1 MLRVLLTS
9 ALISHTST
17 YINYICL
24 NISRVLIS
32 LTRLLITLHQYYTSK
47 HLTRVLIINFQLAN
61 MQAIYGQ
68 RKIYLFHTVLSN
80 SRIDICISYYV
91 FESYP
96 LFYGQRAAYSKIYW
110 YMHYILYIRILI
122 FFYGQRATYSKFTY
136 MFTSRASLTLTVL
149 SYNAIWPLKPKT
161 FQANKVP
168 LKPFHHNTL
177 PQCYMTSDI

>member
-68 RKIYLFHTVLSN
+68 CKIYLFHTSFYQTHILIHALHTIYSNFDFFMDNVLQIRNSRTCLPHVLPWPLPCSHTMPHDLWNLRHFRLIKFLSN
-80 SRIDICISYYV
+80 P
-91 FESYP
+91 FTT
-96 LFYGQRAAYSKIYW
+96 
-110 YMHYILYIRILI
+110 ILYH
-122 FFYGQRATYSKFTY
+122 S
-136 MFTSRASLTLTVL
+136 
-149 SYNAIWPLKPKT
+149 AIWPLISST
-161 FQANKVP
+161 FIRIN
-168 LKPFHHNTL
+168 H
-177 PQCYMTSDI
+177 

>member
-1 MLRVLLTS
+1 MLSRTLVLFANTSALILRALLTS

-32 LTRLLITLHQYYTSK
+32 LTRLLQTLHQYYTSK

-80 SRIDICISYYV
+80 SRIDICISYYI
-91 FESYP
+91 FEFYP
-96 LFYGQRAAYSKIYW
+96 LFMDNVLHIRK
-110 YMHYILYIRILI
+110 YIDICITYYI
-122 FFYGQRATYSKFTY
+122 FEF
-136 MFTSRASLTLTVL
+136 
-149 SYNAIWPLKPKT
+149 
-161 FQANKVP
+161 
-168 LKPFHHNTL
+168 
-177 PQCYMTSDI
+177 